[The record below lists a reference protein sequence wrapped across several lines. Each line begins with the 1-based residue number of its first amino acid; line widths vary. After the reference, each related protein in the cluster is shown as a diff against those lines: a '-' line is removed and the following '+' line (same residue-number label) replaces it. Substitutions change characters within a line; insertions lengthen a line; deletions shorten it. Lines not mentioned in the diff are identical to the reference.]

1 VHLNSGQRIN
11 LDATSGYDQV
21 DYLPCWVGYIRN
33 IRFDIKE
40 YKGATDDMFGA
51 RQTVFTNDEDLSLS
65 WDTRRRQ
72 FYQQNDREQEEWF
85 SSEELMMLAISSH
98 WSRLLP
104 HSSYPYTDTSRPQNR
119 LWAPTIEIEHTF
131 KDAEVIMQIDSKMD
145 TILRNTGTLAYAY
158 RFIRTPRIPHLEYA
172 LVHHSIKPQHWWPAS
187 LWGIVC
193 DAFHAAIHPGDDDR
207 WSHSLHVER
216 KEKTRKEKLRR
227 YNCGFF
233 RGFEGYAGYVAMDP
247 GWMWLID
254 TSLRERKLMVVSG
267 STSYVD
273 SKGIVRHKNAE
284 QLQSIS
290 NALNDLGIDHTLQ
303 VDRGDYGFTLF
314 PPR

>member
-1 VHLNSGQRIN
+1 
-11 LDATSGYDQV
+11 
-21 DYLPCWVGYIRN
+21 
-33 IRFDIKE
+33 
-40 YKGATDDMFGA
+40 
-51 RQTVFTNDEDLSLS
+51 
-65 WDTRRRQ
+65 
-72 FYQQNDREQEEWF
+72 
-85 SSEELMMLAISSH
+85 
-98 WSRLLP
+98 
-104 HSSYPYTDTSRPQNR
+104 
-119 LWAPTIEIEHTF
+119 
-131 KDAEVIMQIDSKMD
+131 MQIDSEMD
-145 TILRNTGTLAYAY
+145 TILRNTGTLSYAY
-158 RFIRTPRIPHLEYA
+158 RFIRAPRIPHLEYT
-172 LVHHSIKPQHWWPAS
+172 LVHHSLQPQHWWPAS
-187 LWGIVC
+187 LWGSVC
-193 DAFHAAIHPGDDDR
+193 DAFNAAILPGDDDNL
-207 WSHSLHVER
+207 SHRLKILGKR
-216 KEKTRKEKLRR
+216 D
-227 YNCGFF
+227 CGIF